1 MPYPYSIDH
10 YYIAGDDGCIC
21 QIKIILSNVVI
32 RNGSG
37 TLAISKMKLFVA
49 IALHWKPLTFFVE
62 NLILDRR

>member
-21 QIKIILSNVVI
+21 QIKIILSNIVI

-49 IALHWKPLTFFVE
+49 IALH
-62 NLILDRR
+62 